1 MRPPLSRYIALARRR
16 TMALMSRRGPL
27 LERSRLAVDLRDRGG
42 DDARARAGARSV
54 ASLDAR
60 KDAAR
65 LRPPSAIARR
75 IPARQRDA
83 ATRVD
88 HTVPA
93 RHLLWRLLGHGRA
106 HDARAPRFRAGANR
120 PPGDPRRG
128 GHTRVAGGGRW
139 TDRRGAFPIV
149 TAGVCLVLAAY
160 VVFAF
165 APLWVG
171 AVIAGAMLL
180 EKTRDPLLLLQRLGP
195 PVLEDLEEVVSRI
208 ELRAETSPG
217 AALDA
222 EIQLAQFVGR
232 HAHGDHV
239 ADAHHDVVR
248 NDLHPFGRKHFP
260 EAGLVQMSVDLVD
273 RLGLIVP
280 EDDGDQHR
288 LLRRCALDEAED
300 CCCREKQTDDCHA
313 TSSLS

>member
-128 GHTRVAGGGRW
+128 GHTRVAGGGPLDRPPRRLSHRHGRRVPGARGLRRVRVRSLVG
-139 TDRRGAFPIV
+139 RRGDRGRNAAGKNARSV
-149 TAGVCLVLAAY
+149 TASS
-160 VVFAF
+160 
-165 APLWVG
+165 AP
-171 AVIAGAMLL
+171 
-180 EKTRDPLLLLQRLGP
+180 RPSGP
-195 PVLEDLEEVVSRI
+195 GRSGGSRKSDRTPSGN
-208 ELRAETSPG
+208 LPRRRA
-217 AALDA
+217 
-222 EIQLAQFVGR
+222 
-232 HAHGDHV
+232 
-239 ADAHHDVVR
+239 
-248 NDLHPFGRKHFP
+248 
-260 EAGLVQMSVDLVD
+260 
-273 RLGLIVP
+273 
-280 EDDGDQHR
+280 
-288 LLRRCALDEAED
+288 RC
-300 CCCREKQTDDCHA
+300 
-313 TSSLS
+313 